1 MIIMVITFKTDS
13 SIEFRTLFYNCTSQ
27 GKITAAIKLHRSQR
41 FDTFKAYFLLSAQR
55 FAEIRERAPLHLVIQ
70 GPRLLPSNGSM
81 TPQCIEFLR

>member
-41 FDTFKAYFLLSAQR
+41 FDTFKAYFLLSAQSLQR
-55 FAEIRERAPLHLVIQ
+55 LEKGLH
-70 GPRLLPSNGSM
+70 S
-81 TPQCIEFLR
+81 T